1 MTLRPSLLILSL
13 LSFVSA
19 PALAQDAG
27 KSLKAG
33 DPMPGPFRMFVVSDE
48 RFDAKSPNIRT
59 GKLHCFVCEAELNP
73 TVAVFSRT
81 TAATES
87 AAVKMAGML
96 NELVNTHRTDRF
108 GAFVAFLTLAKDYQE
123 EDGRDEKA
131 KVVRD
136 VAAQAKLTGVPF
148 GLAAGKSA
156 ATDLYGLK
164 ETDDLTVIFFNR
176 MKVVKVWTFSADKPP
191 TAEDLKAISDTIKE
205 KLKK

>member
-1 MTLRPSLLILSL
+1 MTLRPFLYVLLLTT
-13 LSFVSA
+13 
-19 PALAQDAG
+19 PAMGQESG
-27 KSLKAG
+27 KTLKAG
-33 DPMPGPFRMFVVSDE
+33 DPMPGPFRMFVVTDE

-73 TVAVFSRT
+73 TVAVFSRS
-81 TAATES
+81 AASTES
-87 AAVKMAGML
+87 PALKVAGAL
-96 NELVNTHRTDRF
+96 NELVNTHRADRF

-123 EDGRDEKA
+123 EEGRDEKA

-156 ATDLYGLK
+156 ATDLYGIK
-164 ETDDLTVIFFNR
+164 ESDDLTVIFFDR
-176 MKVVKVWTFSADKPP
+176 MKVVKIWSFTADKPP
-191 TAEDLKAISDTIKE
+191 SAEDIKAITDTVKA